1 MNSKV
6 YLLINAFKLIALTRR
21 TFSFPSRDGCA
32 AAGAFMDNKLGR
44 LTFETIRV
52 VYHVLK
58 KRNMTLV
65 SNELGMT
72 QPAVTFHVR
81 KFENIFGRK
90 IINRVGNNL
99 IASGDSQHVI
109 EICEGILNKGSELEF
124 FTSKKWDK
132 RKALGICPDV
142 FAVMAAQ
149 HPNIFDFFGRYQ
161 LVVDHPSSL
170 ADRFNSGELHAV
182 FRSID
187 PMEMRPDLV
196 MDVSFLWVASS
207 RLRQVHRNTDHL
219 PIILDA
225 RRSVGAVLARRSLET
240 AGAVYRIVAEVSDFE
255 ALRVLV
261 EAGAGY
267 ALVPRF
273 RAEYLD
279 VEPEIEEPLLSS
291 RVRGAFGVFYHKRE
305 VALNEATDIFD
316 GIASVLISEG
326 SLA

>member
-1 MNSKV
+1 MNK
-6 YLLINAFKLIALTRR
+6 
-21 TFSFPSRDGCA
+21 
-32 AAGAFMDNKLGR
+32 KLGR

-90 IINRVGNNL
+90 IINRIGNNL
-99 IASGDSQHVI
+99 IASEDSLKII
-109 EICEGILNKGSELEF
+109 EICEVILSRSNELEF

-132 RKALGICPDV
+132 RRTLGICSDA
-142 FAVMAAQ
+142 FAGLATQ
-149 HPNIFDFFGRYQ
+149 LPNILDFFGRYQ

-170 ADRFNSGELHAV
+170 TDRFNSGEVHVV
-182 FRSID
+182 FRSIY
-187 PMEMRPDLV
+187 PTELPPDLV
-196 MDVSFLWVASS
+196 MDVPFFWVASS
-207 RLRQVHRNTDHL
+207 RLRQVHRNSDYL

-225 RRSVGAVLARRSLET
+225 RKSLSAVLARRFLEA
-240 AGAVYRIVAEVSDFE
+240 AGAVHRVMAEVSDFE

-261 EAGAGY
+261 EAGVGY
-267 ALVPRF
+267 ALIPEF

-279 VEPEIEEPLLSS
+279 VEAGIDEPLLHGRAKGS
-291 RVRGAFGVFYHKRE
+291 FGVFYHKRE
-305 VALNEATDIFD
+305 IALNEATDLFD
-316 GIASVLISEG
+316 EIASVLISE
-326 SLA
+326 SALV